1 MFPSQ
6 SFSDSDP
13 GKSIDG
19 RFGDQRMPSTILI
32 ADDDNISRELL
43 QEILTCEGF
52 EVILAGDGQEA
63 VDVFGRFR
71 PDIVLLDLQ
80 MPRLDGLE
88 VCRRIKADPDTRL
101 VPIVL
106 VTALSHVDD
115 RVRGIRA
122 GADDFLTKPIERHE
136 LVARIRSLLGLKAF
150 TDELERAEAVLL
162 ALAQSIEGKDPYT
175 RGHCERLSRYSACL
189 GERLGLPETM
199 IRDLKRAGFVHD
211 IGKVAVPDAILL
223 KAGPLTGEEMAVMKN
238 HTIVG
243 ENICKPLKSFASV
256 SAIIRHHHEKRDGS
270 GYPDGLQGTEIPLGA
285 RILQIADVYDALT
298 TARPYKEALSFAN
311 ALRIMGEE
319 VDKGWWD
326 PELFPIF
333 KDLVEKEFSRVS
345 PPGSQP

>member
-1 MFPSQ
+1 
-6 SFSDSDP
+6 
-13 GKSIDG
+13 
-19 RFGDQRMPSTILI
+19 MPSKILI
-32 ADDDNISRELL
+32 ADDDNSSRELL
-43 QEILTCEGF
+43 GEILTCEGF
-52 EVILAGDGQEA
+52 EVIAAGDGLEA
-63 VDVFGRFR
+63 FDVFGRFR

-106 VTALSHVDD
+106 ITALSHVDD

-122 GADDFLTKPIERHE
+122 GADDFLTKPVERHE
-136 LVARIRSLLGLKAF
+136 LIARVRSLLELKAF
-150 TDELERAEAVLL
+150 TDELERAESVLL

-175 RGHCERLSRYSACL
+175 RGHCERLSHYSARL
-189 GERLGLPETM
+189 GERLGLAETM

-223 KAGPLTGEEMAVMKN
+223 KAGPLTQEEMAVMKT

-243 ENICKPLKSFASV
+243 ETICKPLKSFALV

-270 GYPDGLQGTEIPLGA
+270 GYPDGLEGEQIPLGA
-285 RILQIADVYDALT
+285 RILQLADVYDALT
-298 TARPYKEALSFAN
+298 TVRPYKGALSLAD
-311 ALRIMGEE
+311 ALAVMSAE
-319 VDKGWWD
+319 VERGWWD

-333 KDLVEKEFSRVS
+333 RDLVEREFAQIRFD
-345 PPGSQP
+345 GSHS